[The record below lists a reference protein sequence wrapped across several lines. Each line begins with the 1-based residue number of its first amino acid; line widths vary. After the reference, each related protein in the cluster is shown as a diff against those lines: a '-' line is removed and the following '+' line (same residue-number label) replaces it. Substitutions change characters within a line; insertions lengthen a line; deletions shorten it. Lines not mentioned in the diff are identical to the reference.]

1 MPDMML
7 GRAPPLLA
15 APADGT
21 RRVLAPMGR
30 FSLRLPEDD
39 TPANL
44 AALGLTLPG
53 EPCRAAQ
60 SSTASALWLGPG
72 EWLILTDDPRLSG
85 ALAAE
90 RAGRPFS
97 LTDIGH
103 RQIGLAVTG
112 PRAAW
117 WLNALCPLDL
127 DIAAFPVGMCT
138 RTVFAKAEIVLWRTA
153 PAAFHLEVWRSFAP
167 YVWELLNIVAAEP
180 SDMME
185 NGPGTP

>member
-1 MPDMML
+1 MADLTL
-7 GRAPPLLA
+7 GGAPPRLA
-15 APADGT
+15 APADGS
-21 RRVLAPMGR
+21 RRVLPPIGR

-39 TPANL
+39 APTAL
-44 AALGLTLPG
+44 AALGLTLPN

-60 SSTASALWLGPG
+60 SATASALWLGPG
-72 EWLILTDDPRLSG
+72 EWLILTDDPRLPD

-103 RQIGLAVTG
+103 RQIGLAVVG

-180 SDMME
+180 FDMME
-185 NGPGTP
+185 DGHGNA